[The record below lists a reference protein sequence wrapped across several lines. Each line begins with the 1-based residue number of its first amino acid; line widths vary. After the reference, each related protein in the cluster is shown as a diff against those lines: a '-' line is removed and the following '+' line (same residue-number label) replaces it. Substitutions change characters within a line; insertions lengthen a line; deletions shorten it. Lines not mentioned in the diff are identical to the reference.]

1 MHFVLLIETKNEVE
15 ESSIEVEPINVVL
28 NNSAFLTKAGVV
40 SHKLEDCYIID
51 AGKNTKWVIILIL
64 TSRAIEE
71 NSILFKQS
79 MEPIGRIMEVFGQV
93 EHPFYV
99 LRWPKTMSNPDLA
112 VNDIVFMNMTDAHY
126 ILPAQLN
133 TVGTDASNVFDE
145 EPDEKERVFIECTE
159 DVVNG
164 ELRMIWELWLFV
176 EDDADGTQQ
185 GINYQQDFVI
195 PSSNKQANLVN
206 PVVYPPMQTPLNP
219 FYASMFSPSAPVQPQ
234 TQNDTSGLDI
244 LRNSYF

>member
-1 MHFVLLIETKNEVE
+1 ME

-28 NNSAFLTKAGVV
+28 NNTALLTKAVMV
-40 SHKLEDCYIID
+40 SHKLDDCYIID
-51 AGKNTKWVIILIL
+51 AGKNTKSMIILTL

-71 NSILFKQS
+71 NSILFRQS
-79 MEPIGRIMEVFGQV
+79 MEPVGRIMEVFGQV

-112 VNDIVFMNMTDAHY
+112 LNDTVYMNMTEAHF

-159 DVVNG
+159 DVVNN
-164 ELRMIWELWLFV
+164 ELRAKWE
-176 EDDADGTQQ
+176 
-185 GINYQQDFVI
+185 
-195 PSSNKQANLVN
+195 
-206 PVVYPPMQTPLNP
+206 
-219 FYASMFSPSAPVQPQ
+219 
-234 TQNDTSGLDI
+234 
-244 LRNSYF
+244 